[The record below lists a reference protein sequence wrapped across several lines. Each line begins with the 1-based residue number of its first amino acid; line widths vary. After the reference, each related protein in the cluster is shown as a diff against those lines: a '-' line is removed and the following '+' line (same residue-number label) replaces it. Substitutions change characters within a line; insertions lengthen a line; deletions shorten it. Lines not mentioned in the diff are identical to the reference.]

1 MNPTEMVV
9 ALLLDVAAMTKRIR
23 ERSRHTIKKKEK
35 GSFTG
40 SRVALHVSHLLFDG
54 SSELISSW
62 NRDLNIKK
70 VMFDY

>member
-1 MNPTEMVV
+1 MWSLNPTEMVM
-9 ALLLDVAAMTKRIR
+9 ALDVATMTKRIR
-23 ERSRHTIKKKEK
+23 ERRRHTIKKKK
-35 GSFTG
+35 SFTA
-40 SRVALHVSHLLFDG
+40 SHVALHVSHLLFDG